1 MFQGIKNGWSLIKES
16 VKVFNHH
23 PKFIVP
29 LLITW
34 IIYAPIILYLKY
46 WFNSDAYTTGQVFL
60 IVFGVVFL
68 FAFLL
73 SFSCS
78 MLLELIQQL
87 ESGNK
92 MSVTKAFGYTL
103 GHNTI
108 KILPIVIVWTIIWFI
123 LLVIQAL
130 LSKDKKRE
138 KESFS
143 AENAAKTLAGYG
155 SFSFSRAFFEAL
167 QKGVRM
173 VIFLILPAI
182 VWENLG
188 FWKATKRGLGVF
200 RSHLSVFVTGFV
212 LTGLA
217 TAIVFLPPVLLFYIS
232 DKMEMAFPDWVW
244 IVTIIYVAF
253 AWSYS
258 IYLEQMFIAELYLW
272 NYKWEKE
279 VAKAQQGGRPIPSLK
294 DISRPSVLDDVPD
307 LINKAVIPV

>member
-1 MFQGIKNGWSLIKES
+1 MFQGIKNGWDLIKES
-16 VKVFNHH
+16 IKVFNHY
-23 PKFIVP
+23 PKFIIP

-34 IIYAPIILYLKY
+34 LVYAPIILYLKY
-46 WFNSDAYTTGQVFL
+46 WFDWDAYTGSQTFL
-60 IVFGVVFL
+60 IVFGIVFL

-108 KILPIVIVWTIIWFI
+108 KILPIVIVWTIIWFV

-143 AENAAKTLAGYG
+143 AENAAKTLAGYR
-155 SFSFSRAFFEAL
+155 SFSFSRAFFQAL

-182 VWENLG
+182 AWENLS
-188 FWKATKRGLGVF
+188 FWQSIKKGLAVF
-200 RSHLSVFVTGFV
+200 KTNLSVFVTGFV

-217 TAIVFLPPVLLFYIS
+217 ASIIFLPPSILFYVS
-232 DKMEMAFPDWVW
+232 EKMELTLP
-244 IVTIIYVAF
+244 
-253 AWSYS
+253 
-258 IYLEQMFIAELYLW
+258 
-272 NYKWEKE
+272 
-279 VAKAQQGGRPIPSLK
+279 
-294 DISRPSVLDDVPD
+294 
-307 LINKAVIPV
+307 